1 MGSIATPIVQ
11 TRNNMEKS
19 KKYFSHY
26 FKEIQATKDKFKDF
40 VARNESETQ
49 KLIELKDFSDSKDG
63 DDEKNAISKEVL
75 ESYCAAK
82 DEPLDDKA
90 KLIKDIKELNMT
102 IEDITKK
109 IVNVKTETTKLTEEN
124 KVIDDYIV
132 SLMEQSKTFEPTD
145 LIYLINL

>member
-40 VARNESETQ
+40 VSRNEPETQ
-49 KLIELKDFSDSKDG
+49 KLIELKNFSDNNDCS
-63 DDEKNAISKEVL
+63 DEKNAINKEVL
-75 ESYCAAK
+75 ENYCAAQ

-102 IEDITKK
+102 LEDITKK
-109 IVNVKTETTKLTEEN
+109 IVNIKTETTKLTEEN
-124 KVIDDYIV
+124 KVIDEYIV

-145 LIYLINL
+145 F